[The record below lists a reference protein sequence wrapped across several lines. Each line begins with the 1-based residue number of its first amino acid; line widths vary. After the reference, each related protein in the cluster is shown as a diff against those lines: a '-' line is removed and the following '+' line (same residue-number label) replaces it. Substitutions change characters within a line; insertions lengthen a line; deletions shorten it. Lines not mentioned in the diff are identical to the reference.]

1 MSNIKIDNQVQQIM
15 NKIIKKLN
23 KLNNSNYSMQQNK
36 TKPEP
41 KLDLT
46 LGFFTGLLGLIFV
59 VGLIA
64 NLLVIIVYI
73 FDTQSKKQK
82 KYFFINLSISDIAVL
97 LVCVPITITDLY
109 SPEEWLYG
117 WVFCKYFFFLVR
129 FYHLSKLDLNAYFE
143 LIMNK

>member
-1 MSNIKIDNQVQQIM
+1 MYNNKIDNSVQLLM
-15 NKIIKKLN
+15 NKILKKLN
-23 KLNNSNYSMQQNK
+23 KLNNSNYSTQQNK
-36 TKPEP
+36 TNPEP

-46 LGFFTGLLGLIFV
+46 LAFFTGLFGLIFV

-64 NLLVIIVYI
+64 NILVIFVYI

-109 SPEEWLYG
+109 SPDEWLYG
-117 WVFCKYFFFLVR
+117 WVFCKYLLSFSFFWGR
-129 FYHLSKLDLNAYFE
+129 FFPN
-143 LIMNK
+143 